1 MSSVVIFTHA
11 RPRKGIDLT
20 IKLRVI
26 AVTFGVLASMAAG
39 ARPVYAVDVLAAR
52 GNVTVNTDFSACG
65 TVTFPRPQAVITGS
79 MIATGFGTTGDTQEN
94 ALVRDVKPIVARN
107 TSSVKVCTEGLNFV
121 RTPTLALD
129 PVHESALFVP
139 EKVLTPPGYVMVH
152 PAKAVPTKNVAC
164 IARSPSIRPSNRT
177 GFLKIRLLNQC
188 PPINPKSNLDSIPLA
203 RRQTLSFQPGEPSPT
218 RGPSGTASQPRLFDR
233 IYNIKIVI
241 GNRDAQ
247 GGG

>member
-1 MSSVVIFTHA
+1 MIFTHA

-121 RTPTLALD
+121 RTPTLA
-129 PVHESALFVP
+129 FVSYQLQASGP
-139 EKVLTPPGYVMVH
+139 DGDTYVAKNCTRTSNGFSCTP
-152 PAKAVPTKNVAC
+152 
-164 IARSPSIRPSNRT
+164 
-177 GFLKIRLLNQC
+177 
-188 PPINPKSNLDSIPLA
+188 
-203 RRQTLSFQPGEPSPT
+203 
-218 RGPSGTASQPRLFDR
+218 
-233 IYNIKIVI
+233 
-241 GNRDAQ
+241 
-247 GGG
+247 